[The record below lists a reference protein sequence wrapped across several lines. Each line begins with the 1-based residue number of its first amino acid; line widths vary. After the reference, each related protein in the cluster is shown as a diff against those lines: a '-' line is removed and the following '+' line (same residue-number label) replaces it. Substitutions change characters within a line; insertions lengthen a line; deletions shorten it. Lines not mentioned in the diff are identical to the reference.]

1 VLNFYRFLNTY
12 DKKATQVLSANLGGP
27 SERYLKILNAS
38 ERDSCI
44 LCNGKDTT
52 TTDLGKRIDA
62 AIKRRSNNEGN
73 RVTFAIS
80 IDATKVA
87 KVLEVSSGFQAIIG
101 GEYPKH
107 FIDIKGKSK
116 EQVTKVLDGTDD
128 IMCKIAEATEIKV
141 ALLTFQSS
149 PPGVPISELVAARP
163 QSNNE
168 SNDFIKEIELEAS
181 ASVSRHKQA
190 RFSNI
195 SVDGVSCESKHVW
208 RMICTF
214 LSCLANHTGATD
226 TNHNQKSWRYQIIAG
241 GGTVGATVGKYMVD
255 AFLLRIAGVAMDLW
269 RPNDFAADL
278 PVLKLASFATIQKL
292 SQSNSPDFG
301 STSEG
306 DKGVLALTL
315 FFVRLHLHA
324 VNGTS
329 VPAKHRVIYLWCSM
343 VWLTSISGASMI
355 TKRNIVAETISF
367 AFIMMSSD
375 VSKPRYCTSE
385 PVEHTFGQ
393 LRTMIRE
400 FTTLEF
406 AQLYEK
412 LIRRLEKMYKFGF
425 NPSRDP
431 NKGYSSTFRNYFKYS
446 VATKQPL
453 MEGTVQLLMN
463 GDFVAKQ
470 LWSAVNELINYSS
483 TLMTPFLSALGV
495 TNDNCSPFSRKFT
508 SLTDLRD
515 EFILYLPSTFDFDNV
530 HGRSRDE
537 EASDDNDGGEDESQS
552 LVADIMQERVIQ
564 FQQSIVAI
572 SEEKDGAVTEEEE
585 SVDDDV
591 VVVDDT
597 AGTASNSTLISD
609 DVSTTDEYAKLMI
622 AFKAI
627 LYVTSGADI
636 LSKVLPAAS
645 CLEGKDTVSGAVS
658 FERKSKS
665 LLGRWIGKAADS
677 GLGKDALVSN
687 NQVVI
692 ERDTIILVNSKF
704 GTGARAATLSC
715 HFRVVNI
722 YEKYYNKWFMS
733 KHPFKK
739 WKCEAKPYKLE
750 VRMVNKDVLD
760 EYTDEEL
767 CGDSHY
773 VDDEICKIVED
784 RYILNVVGKLEQHGV
799 LP

>member
-1 VLNFYRFLNTY
+1 LSISSNRSSSCAGAYNAFSGRKKAVVSIYCKYITPKTSQPFYVGKYKGMPAIVSKDCTTFGVLNGLDGGMICLTCKNLRLEKGSGDPATVMNRWAPTLNRCEERRHKDVYTDTDLIDAKRFAKSSEQQLTPAGMDLKIEAQGQVDYGRYMASICNQLPPQSFKTIGENSAPGLDKFLGDVADCWKANPDFRSGLQVALVKAAIAKSKSGNKSKMGEKVLNFYRFLNTY

-27 SERYLKILNAS
+27 SDRYLKILNAS

-62 AIKRRSNNEGN
+62 AIIRRSNNEGD
-73 RVTFAIS
+73 RVTFAI
-80 IDATKVA
+80 
-87 KVLEVSSGFQAIIG
+87 
-101 GEYPKH
+101 
-107 FIDIKGKSK
+107 
-116 EQVTKVLDGTDD
+116 
-128 IMCKIAEATEIKV
+128 
-141 ALLTFQSS
+141 
-149 PPGVPISELVAARP
+149 
-163 QSNNE
+163 
-168 SNDFIKEIELEAS
+168 
-181 ASVSRHKQA
+181 
-190 RFSNI
+190 
-195 SVDGVSCESKHVW
+195 
-208 RMICTF
+208 
-214 LSCLANHTGATD
+214 
-226 TNHNQKSWRYQIIAG
+226 
-241 GGTVGATVGKYMVD
+241 
-255 AFLLRIAGVAMDLW
+255 
-269 RPNDFAADL
+269 
-278 PVLKLASFATIQKL
+278 
-292 SQSNSPDFG
+292 
-301 STSEG
+301 
-306 DKGVLALTL
+306 LALTL

-552 LVADIMQERVIQ
+552 LADIMQERVIQ

-591 VVVDDT
+591 VVVDDP
-597 AGTASNSTLISD
+597 AGD

-627 LYVTSGADI
+627 LSVTSGADI